1 MHVTPLRLIFMGT
14 PDFAVPSL
22 QAIVD
27 ASLPVEVVQ
36 VVTAPDRPR
45 RKKNAE
51 AEPTPVKS
59 LALQLGLPVLE
70 VEDVK
75 DPGFAEAVR
84 RLQPDVIVVAAFRIL
99 PPAVYGAARL
109 GAFNLHASL
118 LPAYRGAAPINHAL
132 IEGERESGVTTF
144 FLQRQ
149 VDTGNII
156 LKKSTPINSMENA
169 TQLAERLS
177 QIGAEAVVETL
188 RLIAEGTVEVS
199 AQDESLVSKAPKL
212 TRENTRI
219 DWNQSAEDLHNFIRG
234 LAMRPTAWTTLG
246 GKNFK
251 IFQSAPAPA
260 VPATSCGKPGTMLI
274 EGGCLYAS
282 GTDGWIEILSLQLEG
297 KRPMDAGEFLRGFR
311 AESGVLFGS

>member
-1 MHVTPLRLIFMGT
+1 M
-14 PDFAVPSL
+14 
-22 QAIVD
+22 
-27 ASLPVEVVQ
+27 
-36 VVTAPDRPR
+36 
-45 RKKNAE
+45 
-51 AEPTPVKS
+51 
-59 LALQLGLPVLE
+59 
-70 VEDVK
+70 
-75 DPGFAEAVR
+75 
-84 RLQPDVIVVAAFRIL
+84 IVVAAFRIL

-234 LAMRPTAWTTLG
+234 LPC
-246 GKNFK
+246 
-251 IFQSAPAPA
+251 APPH
-260 VPATSCGKPGTMLI
+260 GLR
-274 EGGCLYAS
+274 
-282 GTDGWIEILSLQLEG
+282 LEG
-297 KRPMDAGEFLRGFR
+297 KTSRFSNLLQLPQCPPLPAANREPC
-311 AESGVLFGS
+311 